1 MADKSKRNLTIAGA
15 AALILSV
22 GAASS
27 SLIGSDNSDMSIIA
41 NAPSESYT
49 VATTSYTPREKTTAI
64 ERAAADAPAVVI
76 PSATAKSTAYVTTK
90 ADRSAERSPEEKS
103 DASDIIS
110 ISAAVT
116 DADAFIVYVSE
127 AGKYHIISDCSGM
140 KNSTPMDIES
150 AQRAGHTPCG
160 NCVEDA
166 YVTTAATTQRASAP
180 SVDVGITDV
189 VYVSKTGKYHRRSDC
204 SGMKSSTPMERS
216 AAIAAG
222 HDPCKKC
229 Y

>member
-27 SLIGSDNSDMSIIA
+27 SLIGSDNSDMSIIT

-49 VATTSYTPREKTTAI
+49 VTTTSYTPREKTSAI
-64 ERAAADAPAVVI
+64 EYAAADDHGVPAAVVI
-76 PSATAKSTAYVTTK
+76 PSTTAKNTVSVTAD
-90 ADRSAERSPEEKS
+90 ADRSADRATADRS

-140 KNSTPMDIES
+140 KYSTPMDIES
-150 AQRAGHTPCG
+150 AQKAGHIPCG
-160 NCVEDA
+160 NCFERCLQPRSF
-166 YVTTAATTQRASAP
+166 T
-180 SVDVGITDV
+180 SVLWSLIVL
-189 VYVSKTGKYHRRSDC
+189 
-204 SGMKSSTPMERS
+204 
-216 AAIAAG
+216 
-222 HDPCKKC
+222 
-229 Y
+229 